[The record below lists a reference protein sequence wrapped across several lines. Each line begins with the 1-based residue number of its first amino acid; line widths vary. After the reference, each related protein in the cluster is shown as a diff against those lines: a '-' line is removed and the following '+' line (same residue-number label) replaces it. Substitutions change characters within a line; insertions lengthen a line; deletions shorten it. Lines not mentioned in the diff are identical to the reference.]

1 MRRLKYSCR
10 RISLT
15 GVLLLVL
22 TCALN
27 GWGPWTV
34 QTHAENLLSIG
45 LLAEPKSLNI
55 WFAGDRWS
63 RKVLER
69 IYHPLYIRE
78 PKGFGMIPWLAR
90 AAPVYNAADLSYTVR
105 LRPGKWSDGTEFTAA
120 DVAFTGKVIRE
131 FKIPRSYSNWKFI
144 RTIEVVDKHTLRF
157 HLERPM
163 AVFSERTLTTPIVQQ
178 KQWAGLVRMARKA
191 ENPLAALRRQRVS
204 RPVGMGPFM
213 LKEWKPGAY
222 LFLKSNRHFFA
233 RGLRVSGYSVGP
245 YIDGIIFRIFE
256 TTDAAVAALKKGTID
271 YLWWG
276 LQPRHRQ
283 DLKRDRNI
291 RIYASKRSAL
301 YFLGFNLR
309 KIPFNDVSF
318 RQAAALL
325 TDKDFIIANVLGGD
339 GQKMDSV
346 VPEGNRQ
353 WYCKGLQAQAEGI
366 ASQPQRIRAAYE
378 ILKRAG
384 YTWEV
389 PPVSTKGEV
398 GSGRG
403 MRLPDGSPMQVLTI
417 LTPTADYDLQR
428 AMVGLM
434 LRQWLVQVGIPV
446 TVQHVAFSNLIRRVK
461 ARRDFDMF
469 VLGYGR
475 LSLDPDYLR
484 SFFHSRND
492 RPRGWNMSGYNNPAF
507 DRIADQSAE
516 ATDVMKRKTLI
527 CRMQEMLARD
537 IPYLPLYNP
546 QLLEGVRKDRFSGWI
561 PLLEGIAN
569 TWSFS
574 TIRPKG

>member
-1 MRRLKYSCR
+1 MRRPKYAGR
-10 RISLT
+10 TIPLA
-15 GVLLLVL
+15 GYFFLILL
-22 TCALN
+22 CALN
-27 GWGPWTV
+27 GWGPWTP
-34 QTHAENLLSIG
+34 QTHAANLLTIG

-63 RKVLER
+63 RRVLDR

-78 PKGFGMIPWLAR
+78 PKGLGMIPWLAQ
-90 AAPVYNAADLSYTVR
+90 AAPVYDAADLSYTVR

-120 DVAFTGKVIRE
+120 DVAFTGNVIRE
-131 FKIPRSYSNWKFI
+131 FKIPRSYSSWKFI

-157 HLERPM
+157 RLEQPM
-163 AVFSERTLTTPIVQQ
+163 AVFRERTLATPIVQQ
-178 KQWAGLVRMARKA
+178 KQWARLVQMARKA

-222 LFLKSNRHFFA
+222 LFLKRNPHFFA
-233 RGLRVSGYSVGP
+233 RGLRVSDYTVGP
-245 YIDGIIFRIFE
+245 HIDGIIFQIFE
-256 TTDAAVAALKKGTID
+256 TTDTAVAALRKGTID
-271 YLWWG
+271 YFWWG
-276 LQPRHRQ
+276 LHPRHRQ
-283 DLKRDRNI
+283 DLKWNRNI

-309 KIPFNDVSF
+309 KKPFNDVNF
-318 RQAAALL
+318 RQAAAIL
-325 TDKDFIIANVLGGD
+325 TDKDFIISNVLRGD
-339 GQKMDSV
+339 GQKMDSL
-346 VPEGNRQ
+346 VPKGNRQ
-353 WYCKGLQAQAEGI
+353 WYCSGLQAPGEGI
-366 ASQPQRIRAAYE
+366 VSRPQRIRAAFK

-384 YTWEV
+384 YTWEI
-389 PPVSTKGEV
+389 PPVDTNGEV
-398 GSGRG
+398 GNGRG
-403 MRLPDGSPMQVLTI
+403 IRLPDGSPMQVLTI

-434 LRQWLVQVGIPV
+434 MRQWLVQVGIPLV
-446 TVQHVAFSNLIRRVK
+446 VQPMAFSSLIRRVK
-461 ARRDFDMF
+461 ARHDFDMF

-484 SFFHSRND
+484 SFFHSGND
-492 RPRGWNMSGYNNPAF
+492 RRRGWNMSGYNNPAF
-507 DRIADQSAE
+507 DRVADQSAE
-516 ATDVMKRKTLI
+516 ATDVVKRKALI

-546 QLLEGVRKDRFSGWI
+546 RLFEGVRKDRFSGWI
-561 PLLEGIAN
+561 PLLEGIGN

-574 TIRPKG
+574 TLRPNG